1 MLRATLLNRKVGTRL
16 LATVGIALASPASFA
31 NAAAVPSIAISTRVV
46 AVSVSVPRA
55 VLLPQSVNPHTPTT
69 IPPSST
75 SVAASTGTC
84 AVCHR
89 SHSSN
94 SARLLPT
101 AGPESTLCFTC
112 HDGTGA
118 NIDVSAQFLQA
129 NTQNDAST
137 SSFYRHDAT
146 AQTSHSLAVSDE
158 FSGIFN
164 RHAECGDCHNPH
176 QSHGTTQAQETNSGW
191 TPSYRLQGISGVS
204 VANAGAGST
213 PAYTFHAGNGDP
225 ISREYEL
232 CFKCHS
238 GSTTL
243 IPNDLAYPS
252 RNMLDAAVEFN
263 PANASFHP
271 VESAGT
277 NPDRNGA
284 MTASLLGGNTW
295 KFTPTSTVRCS
306 NCHANGNLTLSSDP
320 GVDLPLH
327 VSQYRGLLLRNY
339 ADRVL
344 TNPGFSASDGYAAT
358 NFTLC
363 FLCHSDSPFVPGG
376 TNDAATNFKTA
387 SLDLHRLH
395 VAGIG
400 NNPATNAVAGTS
412 IDNAQG
418 AGQGNALCAE
428 CHFRPHS
435 TAFPAGG
442 QARNTRLIS
451 FSPNVLQFGS
461 GNTTPL
467 FATSSTGGT
476 CTLLCHGHQH
486 NAVSYP

>member
-1 MLRATLLNRKVGTRL
+1 VSRPSSSVHRTGLRAWPL
-16 LATVGIALASPASFA
+16 LAVIGVLALMLGPWTAPAASAVGQQ
-31 NAAAVPSIAISTRVV
+31 AAPSTA
-46 AVSVSVPRA
+46 PRSA
-55 VLLPQSVNPHTPTT
+55 FPNPHTPST
-69 IPPSST
+69 IPL
-75 SVAASTGTC
+75 STGPVAIGTDNC
-84 AVCHR
+84 SLCHR
-89 SHSSN
+89 AHTSQA
-94 SARLLPT
+94 ARLIT
-101 AGPESTLCFTC
+101 KSGSESVLCLTC

-118 NIDVSAQFLQA
+118 NTVVSTQYTLA
-129 NTQNDAST
+129 NTTNDPTTASYFRHEAST
-137 SSFYRHDAT
+137 ASSHN
-146 AQTSHSLAVSDE
+146 LAVNDE
-158 FSGIFN
+158 FAGTLN

-176 QSHGTTQAQETNSGW
+176 QSAGAKVPANTATGW
-191 TPSYRLQGISGVS
+191 TPSYRLAGISGVS
-204 VANAGAGST
+204 ALNGAAGSA
-213 PAYTFHAGNGDP
+213 PAYSFDAGIANP
-225 ISREYEL
+225 ITYEYEL

-252 RNMLDAAVEFN
+252 RDMLDAAVEFN

-284 MTASLLGGNTW
+284 MTASLLGGSTW